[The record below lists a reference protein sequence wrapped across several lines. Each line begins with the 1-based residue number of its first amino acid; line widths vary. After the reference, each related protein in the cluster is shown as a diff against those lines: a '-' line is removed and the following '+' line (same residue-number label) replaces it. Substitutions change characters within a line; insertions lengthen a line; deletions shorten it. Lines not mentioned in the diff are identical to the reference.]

1 MTGPQNLLGSPA
13 WRWRNSA
20 WIIVPTLSI
29 GFLTW
34 AAFLYAGIRARR
46 RRWQVMAAGYFVALA
61 VAVVVM
67 PAPEQEQFGVRD
79 AVAMLLITASWIGG
93 TIHAMVIRPDFLRA
107 VATARAWYHEESPGG
122 EQRPA
127 DPQSF
132 AVSGDAAGALGL
144 DEAHAQLFDPGD
156 APAQDRQ
163 ASPPPP
169 ERVPPPPERPT
180 SPPPRL
186 GGPAG
191 PVSHAGIEGRS
202 RVALNSAGEE
212 ALAALPGLDPILAK
226 RIVAERRRR
235 GGFGAV
241 EELAECG
248 VPPHVV
254 VRVRPLLKVDGA
266 PQQRS
271 QGERRGRTLDL

>member
-13 WRWRNSA
+13 WRWRNSL
-20 WIIVPTLSI
+20 WIVMPAVSM

-34 AAFLYAGIRARR
+34 AAFLYAGLRTRR
-46 RRWQVMAAGYFVALA
+46 RGWQAMAAGYFVAVA
-61 VAVVVM
+61 VAVAVM
-67 PAPEQEQFGVRD
+67 PAPGQEASVLE
-79 AVAMLLITASWIGG
+79 AIAMMLIMASWIGG
-93 TIHAMVIRPDFLRA
+93 TIHAIVIRPEFLRT
-107 VATARAWYHEESPGG
+107 VATERAWYHEAAPGS
-122 EQRPA
+122 EQRPL
-127 DPQSF
+127 DWRRSG
-132 AVSGDAAGALGL
+132 VSGDAAGALGL
-144 DEAHAQLFDPGD
+144 DEAHAQLLEPGEG
-156 APAQDRQ
+156 PAQPQ

-169 ERVPPPPERPT
+169 PARPTFPPPRVGGREGPT
-180 SPPPRL
+180 SP
-186 GGPAG
+186 
-191 PVSHAGIEGRS
+191 AGIEGGDL
-202 RVALNSAGEE
+202 VALNSAGEE
-212 ALAALPGLDPILAK
+212 TLAALPGLDPILAK

-254 VRVRPLLKVDGA
+254 VRIRPLLKVDGA